1 MNSTSLIRRGAAV
14 SAMAIPPGAVLLL
27 DLAGISFAFTVG
39 VSTFFSPC
47 SYSLLPVYMLY
58 YLGRSSS
65 RQDAAQK
72 GLVSA
77 FGILSVFVILGLIA
91 AYLGLLFNSINLAQ
105 YSGLMLVA
113 MGLITLSDLHLPV
126 HFLNLS
132 PPRRTDLLGLYLFGA
147 AYGLASV
154 GCSLAMFLSVMAYAL
169 TIESFPGGFLLI
181 LSYSLGIA
189 IPMVLMSLVGANISR
204 FTSRWN
210 KSAALKPWLHRLGG
224 LALLAIGAYL
234 VFISYLS

>member
-1 MNSTSLIRRGAAV
+1 MV
-14 SAMAIPPGAVLLL
+14 IPPGAVLLL

-39 VSTFFSPC
+39 ISTFFSPC

-65 RQDAAQK
+65 RHDAAQK

-91 AYLGLLFNSINLAQ
+91 AYLGLLFSSIKLAQ
-105 YSGLMLVA
+105 YSGLLLVS
-113 MGLITLSDLHLPV
+113 MGLITLSGIHLPM
-126 HFLNLS
+126 HFLTIS

-169 TIESFPGGFLLI
+169 TIGSFPSGFMLI

-189 IPMVLMSLVGANISR
+189 IPMVLMSLLGSNISR
-204 FTSRWN
+204 FTARWN
-210 KSAALKPWLHRLGG
+210 KSTTFKPWLHRLGG

-234 VFISYLS
+234 IFVSYL